1 MGALTA
7 SGVGMWRRRT
17 QISKVGPLLFA
28 LVAAGPMGVGAA
40 QGQVR
45 VKLATQA
52 PDGSPWH
59 RILEDM
65 GHEWQQATDGR
76 VRLVIYP
83 GGVAGDD
90 GAALRK
96 IRHGQLQGTTLTGG
110 LSDLDE
116 AFNVFR
122 IPFFFESTAEFFYVL
137 ERLTPLLEERLVEQ
151 GFVNLHWGYGGWL
164 HIFSKRP
171 TPSVAELKR
180 LKMFSGD
187 TDRMVRLW
195 RQNGFNPVSLSSS
208 DIMVGL
214 QSGMIDGLPASPLIA
229 LAFQWFRHT
238 SYMLDP
244 GFAPLIGATLIE
256 VDTWER
262 LSEGDRAAILAASRR
277 AGRRLAGEIPQ
288 KDQEALSEMI
298 MRGLHV
304 TRVDLAG
311 GDGQWRSTADAF
323 AEAFRAAM
331 VPEDVL
337 DLARLYRDEYRR
349 RDTAGAGSPPPPVGS
364 RDP

>member
-1 MGALTA
+1 MRRHRSRSLGIGAL
-7 SGVGMWRRRT
+7 
-17 QISKVGPLLFA
+17 
-28 LVAAGPMGVGAA
+28 LVLVTSAGSAGEAAA
-40 QGQVR
+40 QLVR

-90 GAALRK
+90 GATLRK

-110 LSDLDE
+110 LADLDE

-122 IPFFFESTAEFFYVL
+122 IPFFFESTEEFFYVL
-137 ERLTPLLEERLVEQ
+137 DRLSPLLDQRLAEQ

-195 RQNGFNPVSLSSS
+195 RRNGFNPVSLSTS
-208 DIMVGL
+208 DVMVGL

-244 GFAPLIGATLIE
+244 GFAPLIGATLIDRE
-256 VDTWER
+256 TWER
-262 LSEGDRAAILAASRR
+262 LSEGDRAAILEVSRE
-277 AGRRLAGEIPQ
+277 AGERLADEIPQ
-288 KDQEALSEMI
+288 KDEEALSEMI
-298 MRGLHV
+298 MRGLQV
-304 TRVDLAG
+304 IRVDLG
-311 GDGQWRSTADAF
+311 SGDDEWRPTADAF
-323 AEAFRAAM
+323 AESFREAM

-337 DLARLYRDEYRR
+337 DLALRYRGEYRR
-349 RDTAGAGSPPPPVGS
+349 QNTAAAGSRP
-364 RDP
+364 